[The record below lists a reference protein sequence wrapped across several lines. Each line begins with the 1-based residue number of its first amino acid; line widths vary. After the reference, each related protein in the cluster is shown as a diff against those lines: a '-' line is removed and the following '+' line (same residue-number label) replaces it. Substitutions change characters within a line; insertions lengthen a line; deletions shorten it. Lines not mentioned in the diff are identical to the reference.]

1 MKRLLFVTGLAV
13 CLFSF
18 SAFAKEK
25 NLPNILQGFYKTFQS
40 AENVNWTEVDDM
52 LRIGFTMNGHQ
63 QFAYY
68 FNEELVVVATQIEV
82 KELPEPVKRQLSR
95 YNGFTVSQVYDL
107 NKNDVR
113 EYCVVMDSP
122 SKHIVL
128 KGKNKL
134 KVYLQ
139 QKK

>member
-1 MKRLLFVTGLAV
+1 MKRFLFVTGLAV

-18 SAFAKEK
+18 SSFAKEK

-68 FNEELVVVATQIEV
+68 FNEELVVVATQIETG
-82 KELPEPVKRQLSR
+82 ELPETVKRQLSK
-95 YNGFTVSQVYDL
+95 YKGFAVSQVYSL
-107 NKNDVR
+107 NKNEVK

-139 QKK
+139 ERK

>member
-1 MKRLLFVTGLAV
+1 MKRFLFTTGLAV

-25 NLPNILQGFYKTFQS
+25 NLPNILQSFYKTFQS

-52 LRIGFTMNGHQ
+52 LRIGFTMNGHH

-68 FNEELVVVATQIEV
+68 FNDELVVVATQIETG
-82 KELPEPVKRQLSR
+82 ELPEAVKRQLSK
-95 YNGFTVSQVYDL
+95 YKGFTVSQVYSL
-107 NKNDVR
+107 NKNYVK

-139 QKK
+139 ERK